1 MQDGLE
7 MIYEQMLKP
16 KVLKEE
22 NMESVRHSLPK
33 DVYRILQEIKTIQRT
48 DNMER
53 ELALKVDKLTS
64 LLNYYI
70 PAQKK
75 QPVQIFRKGERVK

>member
-1 MQDGLE
+1 MRDGLE

-16 KVLKEE
+16 EVLEKGHKENIRRE
-22 NMESVRHSLPK
+22 
-33 DVYRILQEIKTIQRT
+33 ILKILLEIKTIQRT